1 MVVWSMDG
9 SMGRRTI
16 GYCMVLY
23 VAVRTYVEKETT
35 MLRHSLWTLSQALLA
50 KHHYPYTR
58 VLLYGT
64 SHTYQTTAQSTL
76 V

>member
-1 MVVWSMDG
+1 MDG

-23 VAVRTYVEKETT
+23 VAVRTYVGKETT

-50 KHHYPYTR
+50 NITTHI
-58 VLLYGT
+58 LLYGT